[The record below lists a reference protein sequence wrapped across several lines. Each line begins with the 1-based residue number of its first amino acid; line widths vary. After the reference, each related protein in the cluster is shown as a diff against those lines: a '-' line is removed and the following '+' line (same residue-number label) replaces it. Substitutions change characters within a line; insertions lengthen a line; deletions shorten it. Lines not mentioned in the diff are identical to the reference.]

1 MATKKHLWV
10 PFVAAWA
17 VVSWGCAEKEC
28 DKLQPV
34 ERTQLS
40 RYCTAGGA
48 GTALC
53 FCWEHDS
60 VLAGWTPGSC
70 TDGADNDGD
79 GLTDCEDSDCLG
91 AEACLCWDGEDNDR
105 DGLTDCEDPECA
117 FSNAC
122 CSVHERAHACC
133 TDGRDNDGDG
143 LTDCEEDP
151 DCAGACC
158 SDGMDN
164 DGDGLTDC
172 DDPECAGNVDCC
184 TAEDSEACAC
194 DDGQDNDGDGLT
206 DCEDGDCARAET
218 CWDPR
223 ASRFSE
229 RIGYCVDRFDAMQ
242 QACDEEHAAEQLDA
256 LDPARL
262 AILAETGLFGKFRV
276 TGSVQRTY
284 RRSSWVLEADDP
296 LDEPLVEGPDSLGKV
311 VSLKW
316 IVFEPTGWFR
326 SNIADGVWQVRLSGS
341 DPTSL
346 VVVAFLSEG
355 CLADRAGCDTGDPFN
370 YRLDADGIP
379 MVYTWQQAP
388 EGSVMYLGTWTEPD
402 EETVVFR
409 GIRLEPSN

>member
-1 MATKKHLWV
+1 MEKSEEGMAAKKYLWV
-10 PFVAAWA
+10 WFLAAWTA
-17 VVSWGCAEKEC
+17 GAWGCSEKEC

-34 ERTQLS
+34 EWTQLS
-40 RYCTAGGA
+40 RYCSAGGA

-70 TDGADNDGD
+70 TDGVDNDGD

-91 AEACLCWDGEDNDR
+91 AEACRCSDGVDNDR

-117 FSNAC
+117 YSNAC
-122 CSVHERAHACC
+122 CSVHERAYACC

-158 SDGMDN
+158 SDGIDN

-172 DDPECAGNVDCC
+172 DDPDCAGNLDCC
-184 TAEDSEACAC
+184 TAADSEACAC

-206 DCEDGDCARAET
+206 DCEDEDCARAPA

-229 RIGYCVDRFDAMQ
+229 RTGYCVDRFDAME
-242 QACDEEHAAEQLDA
+242 QACEEDYAAAQLEA
-256 LDPARL
+256 LDPAQL
-262 AILAETGLFGKFRV
+262 ARLAETGLFGKFRV
-276 TGSVQRTY
+276 TASVRWTY
-284 RRSSWVLEADDP
+284 RRSSGALETDEP
-296 LDEPLVEGPDSLGKV
+296 LDEPLVQGLD
-311 VSLKW
+311 W

-326 SNIADGVWQVRLSGS
+326 SNISDGVWQVRLSDGE
-341 DPTSL
+341 PTAS
-346 VVVAFLSEG
+346 VVVAFLNDD
-355 CLADRAGCDTGDPFN
+355 CLADRFGCDTTDPFN
-370 YRLDADGIP
+370 YRLDGDGMP
-379 MVYTWQQAP
+379 MVYTWQEAP
-388 EGSVMYLGTWTEPD
+388 QGSDMYLGTWSEPD
-402 EETVVFR
+402 DETLVFE
-409 GIRLEPSN
+409 GIRLEP